1 MTQNRW
7 KSKAMWVA
15 LAAQLLSLLVVLG
28 VIDTGES
35 EVLTGVIVA
44 VCEALSAFGIL
55 NNPTS
60 KDTL

>member
-28 VIDTGES
+28 VIDMGES

-44 VCEALSAFGIL
+44 VCEALSVFGIL